1 MKYKDSPANRQYGK
15 FENHPVCWIIRQ
27 RIKTAS
33 VSILASTLMLLATY
47 SVAFAQ
53 QTVDLKNMTC
63 RIRSAETDKCSALP
77 TVQSGLLTMAK
88 EGTFRLQAQYQSCF
102 MTEQATRSGRFRA
115 LHVDKTL
122 RLELLTIQA
131 TGTESVAT
139 DFPRTL
145 GIVNLNDATL
155 EGYWVDFSATIR
167 GQGRHAEKI
176 APAELQCDIDE

>member
-1 MKYKDSPANRQYGK
+1 
-15 FENHPVCWIIRQ
+15 
-27 RIKTAS
+27 
-33 VSILASTLMLLATY
+33 
-47 SVAFAQ
+47 
-53 QTVDLKNMTC
+53 
-63 RIRSAETDKCSALP
+63 
-77 TVQSGLLTMAK
+77 
-88 EGTFRLQAQYQSCF
+88 